1 MPLRLQARRVDE
13 NLFMLML
20 FLTVALVHLVAL
32 MSPGPDFFFVS
43 QTAASRSRGEAM
55 MGVVGISLGIV
66 IWAGVALMGLNLI
79 LQKMAWLH
87 QIIMVGGG
95 LYLCWMGWQL
105 LKSARTKRDT
115 TETEVQVVL
124 PARGRTFLRGFL
136 TNLSNP
142 KAVIYFGSVF
152 SLFVGDDVSAGARWG
167 LFVLIVGETFVWFS
181 VVACIFAL
189 PVIRRGYQRLSKW
202 IDGLAGVLFTGF
214 GIHLILS
221 R

>member
-1 MPLRLQARRVDE
+1 
-13 NLFMLML
+13 MLML
-20 FLTVALVHLVAL
+20 FLTVALVHLIAL

-43 QTAASRSRGEAM
+43 QTAASRSRREAM

-66 IWAGVALMGLNLI
+66 VWAGVALMGLHLI

-95 LYLCWMGWQL
+95 IYLCWMGWQL
-105 LKSARTKRDT
+105 LRSARAQQAQP
-115 TETEVQVVL
+115 EAEAQVAL
-124 PARGRTFLRGFL
+124 PKAGRSFIRGFL

-152 SLFVGDDVSAGARWG
+152 SLFVGDSVGAGARWG
-167 LFVLIVGETFVWFS
+167 LFLLIVAETFVWFS
-181 VVACIFAL
+181 LVAVVFAL
-189 PVIRRGYQRLSKW
+189 PAMRRGYQRLAKW
-202 IDGLAGVLFTGF
+202 IDGVAGVLFTGF
-214 GIHLILS
+214 GLHLIFT

>member
-1 MPLRLQARRVDE
+1 
-13 NLFMLML
+13 MLML
-20 FLTVALVHLVAL
+20 FLTVALVHLIAL

-43 QTAASRSRGEAM
+43 QTAASRSRREAM

-66 IWAGVALMGLNLI
+66 VWAGVALMGLHLI

-95 LYLCWMGWQL
+95 MYLCWMGWQL
-105 LKSARTKRDT
+105 LRSARAQQAQPAA
-115 TETEVQVVL
+115 EAQVAL
-124 PARGRTFLRGFL
+124 PKAGRSFIRGFL

-152 SLFVGDDVSAGARWG
+152 SLFVGDSVGAGARWG
-167 LFVLIVGETFVWFS
+167 LFLLIVAETFVWLS
-181 VVACIFAL
+181 LVAVVFAL
-189 PVIRRGYQRLSKW
+189 PAMRRGYQRLAKW
-202 IDGLAGVLFTGF
+202 IDGVAGVLFTGF
-214 GIHLILS
+214 GLHLIFT

>member
-1 MPLRLQARRVDE
+1 
-13 NLFMLML
+13 MLML
-20 FLTVALVHLVAL
+20 FLTVAMVHLIAL

-43 QTAASRSRGEAM
+43 QTAASRSRREAM
-55 MGVVGISLGIV
+55 MGVVGISLGV
-66 IWAGVALMGLNLI
+66 MVWAGVALLGLNLI

-105 LKSARTKRDT
+105 LRSARSQNAQTAPA
-115 TETEVQVVL
+115 EEVKVAL
-124 PARGRTFLRGFL
+124 PKPGRSFIRGLL

-152 SLFVGDDVSAGARWG
+152 SLFVGEDVGAGARWG
-167 LFVLIVGETFVWFS
+167 LFALITGETFIWFS
-181 VVACIFAL
+181 LVAIIFAL
-189 PVIRRGYQRLSKW
+189 PAMRRGYQRMAKW

-214 GIHLILS
+214 GLHLIFT